1 MKKRILAITVLLCFA
16 LALSA
21 CGQQPAAT
29 APSAAAAPA
38 DGAAA
43 DPGDDFHITIKFSG
57 ASAATNPDMMMLD
70 EMCKRV
76 TERTDGHIT
85 MEMYPNNE
93 LGSLADIAEMIQQG
107 VPMMT
112 NCSSDFLADYCPD
125 HAALNGAYLYDS
137 WEDMQVIAKSDWYAG
152 LKGQLDDSNIHV
164 MFFGWNGGHR
174 HMISTFPIRTPQDL
188 VGKNARVSGGLMF
201 VEMYK
206 AFGSSPITLPFNETY
221 QGLQQGIIDIV
232 EAPTYTL
239 LSSSLNEV
247 GPYLTLTSH
256 IICADVVIMSTDVYN
271 SIPEQYRAILDEEV
285 NATCLAYNATVD
297 GNEEEALET
306 FRDYGTTIIELSDE
320 ERQAFADACK
330 DMYTNIQS
338 FSPDIY
344 NTIRSIIEADLCG
357 WPRAAGGCAAGGR
370 EKIVRGGRDR
380 HGKGQGQAALA
391 GGQLG
396 AADRGARA
404 GGRLHHHLCQCHRT
418 LFFHQIRPGGCG
430 GTDDAVR
437 LLDDLCRG
445 GRRI

>member
-1 MKKRILAITVLLCFA
+1 MKLKTGIIG
-16 LALSA
+16 
-21 CGQQPAAT
+21 CGKV
-29 APSAAAAPA
+29 
-38 DGAAA
+38 G
-43 DPGDDFHITIKFSG
+43 DFHAKAYAQLENSEFT
-57 ASAATNPDMMMLD
+57 AVCDANL
-70 EMCKRV
+70 
-76 TERTDGHIT
+76 ERAKAFAERYNVHA
-85 MEMYPNNE
+85 Y
-93 LGSLADIAEMIQQG
+93 SDIAEMIQQG

-344 NTIRSIIEADLCG
+344 NTIRSIIEAD
-357 WPRAAGGCAAGGR
+357 
-370 EKIVRGGRDR
+370 
-380 HGKGQGQAALA
+380 
-391 GGQLG
+391 
-396 AADRGARA
+396 
-404 GGRLHHHLCQCHRT
+404 
-418 LFFHQIRPGGCG
+418 
-430 GTDDAVR
+430 
-437 LLDDLCRG
+437 
-445 GRRI
+445 